1 MNNFSNSLPPQKN
14 PLSNTQNFS
23 VTTSDSGIRMVLQKV
38 LLLSYPSIQ
47 EPQTEIAET
56 VTR

>member
-1 MNNFSNSLPPQKN
+1 MNNFSNSPPPKKT

-23 VTTSDSGIRMVLQKV
+23 VTASDSGIRMVLQKV
-38 LLLSYPSIQ
+38 LLLSYPCIQ